1 MSEIEKKA
9 LCISCF
15 LLVTGLMGVDFF
27 NPSLPYIMASL
38 HVSQTSMKNLIVVY
52 MLVLGLAQ
60 FFYGSFSDRYGR
72 KPAIAAGFAIAVVG
86 LAGSAFAHGID
97 ALYLARG
104 VTAFGTAGCTVI
116 SRALIVDVFHDQRAL
131 KKAFSYFAM
140 SSQLSPAMA
149 PLLGGVIQQ
158 YWGWRASF
166 AVFALV
172 MSLSLVFIL
181 IAMPETHT
189 SNERSVLSWRDVC
202 TPYLKLLSNF
212 KFIAY
217 SLASAL
223 MFSFTIGYYSASPYA
238 FHALGYSPVTNS
250 LFYLSYSTA
259 ILFGAGLLSS
269 VLSAIRSPRLY
280 LGAVISYSAIFL
292 IALPLNISDSGVK
305 IVIFSFFL
313 GATSGVGGTL
323 ALVLSMSSVETSRGA
338 TSALQGAIKMFFT
351 GVFLLAFDVIHIVS
365 FTSLIEV
372 FLFLVLFLWLIWV
385 LDFAREKR
393 LRKNAAGTCGH
404 TSPIL
409 E

>member
-9 LCISCF
+9 LGISCF
-15 LLVTGLMGVDFF
+15 LLVSGLMGVDFF
-27 NPSLPYIMASL
+27 NPSLPYMMASL

-60 FFYGSFSDRYGR
+60 FFYGTFSDRYGR
-72 KPAIAAGFAIAVVG
+72 KPAIVAGFAIAVAG
-86 LAGSAFAHGID
+86 LAGSAFAQGID
-97 ALYLARG
+97 ALYVARG

-116 SRALIVDVFHDQRAL
+116 SRALIVDVFRDQRAL

-149 PLLGGVIQQ
+149 PLLGGAIQQ

-172 MSLSLVFIL
+172 MCLSLIFIVF
-181 IAMPETHT
+181 AMPETHAPH
-189 SNERSVLSWRDVC
+189 ERSVLNLRDIF
-202 TPYLKLLSNF
+202 TPYLKLFGNF

-217 SLASAL
+217 SIASAL

-259 ILFGAGLLSS
+259 ILFGAWLLSS

-280 LGAVISYSAIFL
+280 LGAIMSYSAIFL
-292 IALPLNISDSGVK
+292 IALALNISDSGLK

-351 GVFLLAFDVIHIVS
+351 GVFLLAFDAIHIVNFS
-365 FTSLIEV
+365 SLIEV
-372 FLFLVLFLWLIWV
+372 FLFLVLFLWLIWI

-393 LRKNAAGTCGH
+393 LKKNASSMRGH
-404 TSPIL
+404 TSPI
-409 E
+409 